1 MTGVIY
7 WVLAGVLMI
16 SADQLTKYIAVAKLA
31 GKSGIEIIPN
41 ILEFYYTT
49 NNGAA
54 FSSFAGRRLL
64 LIVMPIIMMVVLVVF
79 LRKTKNKSFII
90 KLTVLMIIA
99 GGIGNLIDR
108 IAYGYVVD
116 FINFTFIE
124 FPIFNVADIFV
135 TVGGVI
141 LVVYLIFFSDSLNE
155 GDTKK

>member
-7 WVLAGVLMI
+7 WVLAGILMI
-16 SADQLTKYIAVAKLA
+16 SADQLTKYIAAAKLA

-64 LIVMPIIMMVVLVVF
+64 LIVMPIIMMIVLVVF

-116 FINFTFIE
+116 FINFTFIK